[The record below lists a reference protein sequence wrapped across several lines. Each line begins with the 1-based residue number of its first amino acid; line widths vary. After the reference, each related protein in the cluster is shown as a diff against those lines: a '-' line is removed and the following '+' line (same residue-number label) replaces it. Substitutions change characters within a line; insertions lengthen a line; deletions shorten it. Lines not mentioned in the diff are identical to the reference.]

1 VAVESLDLSTLGID
15 AEPIGARMWVAG
27 QRVTIA
33 AVTRGVRPFTQT
45 PYVFAELSEARRL
58 TRFPA
63 GAVTYW
69 IADLRDPACAAAVV
83 AHATAHPD
91 LDAHT
96 TAEFVR
102 MTRRFWVESS
112 GVGAVLELGA
122 LLSLVVGMVVIAQT
136 LSAITRSHLR
146 ELGTLKAL
154 GASSAELIRFVA
166 WQAALLAVV
175 GGLLALGL
183 AYLLRSW
190 LLRMGL
196 EIVLSTEVV
205 AIGLTAIV
213 AMCALA
219 SVGSMRTV
227 LALDPAEVLR

>member
-1 VAVESLDLSTLGID
+1 
-15 AEPIGARMWVAG
+15 
-27 QRVTIA
+27 
-33 AVTRGVRPFTQT
+33 
-45 PYVFAELSEARRL
+45 
-58 TRFPA
+58 
-63 GAVTYW
+63 
-69 IADLRDPACAAAVV
+69 
-83 AHATAHPD
+83 
-91 LDAHT
+91 
-96 TAEFVR
+96 

-154 GASSAELIRFVA
+154 GATSAELIRFVA

-196 EIVLSTEVV
+196 EIVLSAEVV